1 MESSQ
6 SLTGSPEPKGRS
18 KGKIILALGIVSF
31 SAIPGGILDI
41 YLMLSDIQSWRF
53 LTLLIVLF
61 SPIIGR
67 LAWLMANNELKTIQE
82 AITPTSSLRVVKL
95 GRCLGIW
102 GTFGGTILLLM
113 ILAVS
118 ALISG

>member
-1 MESSQ
+1 METSE
-6 SLTGSPEPKGRS
+6 SLTGSPEPKRRS
-18 KGKIILALGIVSF
+18 KGKIILTLGIISF

-41 YLMLSDIQSWRF
+41 YLMLSDKQIWRV
-53 LTLLIVLF
+53 LTLLVILL

-67 LAWLMANNELKTIQE
+67 FGWLMANNELKTIHE
-82 AITPTSSLRVVKL
+82 AMTHTSLRIIRM
-95 GRCLGIW
+95 GRSLGIW
-102 GTFGGTILLLM
+102 GTFGGPFLLLM